1 MFTRKIKTF
10 LSFPRIAR
18 TIFGAALFFV
28 LINSVLGFAEE
39 VSFEATV
46 DRNTVSLGSG
56 IILSLTFY
64 GAQNIAAPELPEIDG
79 FQSRYLGPSSRL
91 SIVNGV
97 TSSSITHN
105 YTLVPL
111 KEGSFTVPV
120 LSITYKN
127 QTYTS
132 KPISITVVQGP
143 VSLPQQEGGQ
153 EDHSQ
158 ELSDRVFLTME
169 LGKRKAYVNEL
180 IPVTIKLY
188 VNKLAI
194 KDIQMPTIEQKGF
207 SLGEFRQPKQYQ
219 ASINGIAYDVVEF
232 NTTIFSLSPGEI
244 KFGPAR
250 LECTMMV
257 RKESRRR
264 PSSIFDS
271 DFFDTDIFGDFFGRY
286 ENYPLHLSSVDASVT
301 IVPLPEEGRPGSFSG
316 AVGDYS
322 FELTAS
328 PTQVKVGD
336 PITLTMSVRGEGNLK
351 LVNAPRLDFGERF
364 KVYEPQVTQDSDG
377 KVFEQVVIPTEASV
391 REIPEINFSFFD
403 TQSATYKTITRGPI
417 PITVTPLPQGQEL
430 KVLESSPQPSDEPHI
445 QKESLG
451 RDIIYIKDDPGPLR
465 PKGKFLYNNILFLL
479 LQLVPLGAIIA
490 AAVISRRRQR
500 LQTDVRYARYL
511 RAPRAARKNLQA
523 VHRLL
528 AGRDTKGFYEAVFKT
543 LQEYL
548 GDRFH
553 LSSAGITAAVVDDP
567 ALAALDRTTL
577 DRLKECFNECD
588 RARFGQ
594 SDVSIE
600 QMHTTLTV
608 LETVI
613 ERIETKG

>member
-286 ENYPLHLSSVDASVT
+286 ENYPLHLNSVDASVT

>member
-1 MFTRKIKTF
+1 M
-10 LSFPRIAR
+10 
-18 TIFGAALFFV
+18 

-46 DRNTVSLGSG
+46 DRNTVSLGSR
-56 IILSLTFY
+56 IVLSLTFY

-111 KEGSFTVPV
+111 KEGSFAVPA
-120 LSITYKN
+120 LSVTYKN

-132 KPISITVVQGP
+132 QPISITVVQGP
-143 VSLPQQEGGQ
+143 VSLPQEEGDQENR
-153 EDHSQ
+153 SQ

-169 LGKRKAYVNEL
+169 LGKKKAYVNEL

-207 SLGEFRQPKQYQ
+207 SLGEFQQPKQYQ

-232 NTTIFSLSPGEI
+232 NTAIFSLSPGEI

-250 LECTMMV
+250 LECTMVV

-264 PSSIFDS
+264 PSSVFDS
-271 DFFDTDIFGDFFGRY
+271 DFFDADIFGDFFGRY
-286 ENYPLHLSSVDASVT
+286 ETYPLHLNSVDASVT
-301 IVPLPEEGRPGSFSG
+301 ILPLPDEGRPDSFSG

-322 FELTAS
+322 FELKAS
-328 PTQVKVGD
+328 PTEVKVGD

-351 LVNAPRLDFGERF
+351 LVNAPRLNFGERF
-364 KVYEPQVTQDSDG
+364 KVYEPQVTQESDG

-391 REIPEINFSFFD
+391 REIPEIKFSFFD
-403 TQSATYKTITRGPI
+403 TQSESYKTITRGPI
-417 PITVTPLPQGQEL
+417 PITVTPLPQGQEF
-430 KVLESSPQPSDEPHI
+430 KVLEPPQQSSEQPRI
-445 QKESLG
+445 QKEPLG
-451 RDIIYIKDDPGPLR
+451 RDIIYIKDNPGKLR
-465 PKGKFLYNNILFLL
+465 PKGRFLYNNILFLF
-479 LQLVPLGAIIA
+479 LQLVPFGAIVA
-490 AAVISRRRQR
+490 AAVISRRRLR
-500 LQTDVRYARYL
+500 LQTDVRYARFL

-528 AGRDTKGFYEAVFKT
+528 AGRDTKGFYETVFKT

-553 LSSAGITAAVVDDP
+553 LPSAGITAAVVDDP

-588 RARFGQ
+588 RVRFSQ
-594 SDVSIE
+594 SDVSAQ
-600 QMHTTLTV
+600 QMHKTLTL
-608 LETVI
+608 LEAVI
-613 ERIETKG
+613 ERIETRG